1 MQKKGAGHVQATE
14 ATKSYTKAELLELAQ
29 CAEQTER
36 YEDMKKVY
44 IDSQEIVIVCPL
56 LTSGAESEITFGHW
70 PYYIV
75 LTTKISFTTRFV
87 ATTCPSLVCKLASFL
102 SG

>member
-1 MQKKGAGHVQATE
+1 MQKKGAGHVQATK
-14 ATKSYTKAELLELAQ
+14 ATKNYTKAELRELAK

-44 IDSQEIVIVCPL
+44 VDSQEIIIVS
-56 LTSGAESEITFGHW
+56 SGAESEITFGHL

-75 LTTKISFTTRFV
+75 LTTKISFATRFI
-87 ATTCPSLVCKLASFL
+87 ATTCPP
-102 SG
+102 